1 LEGLKDV
8 DVFYGHLEYFTDI
21 LDFYDH
27 LLHFVLIWYIFSVF
41 GIMCQEKSGNPGT
54 GEGDEHSGNRSRNV
68 EEESE

>member
-1 LEGLKDV
+1 MLM
-8 DVFYGHLEYFTDI
+8 YFMAIWNI
-21 LDFYDH
+21 LRTF
-27 LLHFVLIWYIFSVF
+27 WIFMTICCILCSFGTFGF